1 MSYLVTTPLKLH
13 KRGGDG
19 GVLVVLVYQGG
30 LPLDR
35 CELEQH
41 LAIENHGDDVQLVV
55 VVAHHLLVKLNPSL
69 KNAN

>member
-1 MSYLVTTPLKLH
+1 MTTPLELH

-19 GVLVVLVYQGG
+19 GVLVLLVYQGG

-41 LAIENHGDDVQLVV
+41 LVIENHGDDVQLVV
-55 VVAHHLLVKLNPSL
+55 VVVHHLLVKLNPSL

>member
-41 LAIENHGDDVQLVV
+41 LAMMVMMFN
-55 VVAHHLLVKLNPSL
+55 LLLLLHITSL
-69 KNAN
+69 SSSIRR

>member
-1 MSYLVTTPLKLH
+1 MTASLELH
-13 KRGGDG
+13 QGGGDG

-41 LAIENHGDDVQLVV
+41 LAIENHGDDVQPVV
-55 VVAHHLLVKLNPSL
+55 VVTHHLLVKLNPSL

>member
-1 MSYLVTTPLKLH
+1 MTTPLELH

-19 GVLVVLVYQGG
+19 GVLVLLVYQGG

-55 VVAHHLLVKLNPSL
+55 VAHHLLVKLNPSL

>member
-1 MSYLVTTPLKLH
+1 MSYLVTTPLELH

-55 VVAHHLLVKLNPSL
+55 VVHHLLVKLNPSL

>member
-55 VVAHHLLVKLNPSL
+55 VVTHHLLVKLNPSL

>member
-41 LAIENHGDDVQLVV
+41 LAIEDQGDDVQLVV
-55 VVAHHLLVKLNPSL
+55 VVVHHLLVKLNPSL

>member
-1 MSYLVTTPLKLH
+1 MTTPLELH

-41 LAIENHGDDVQLVV
+41 LAIENHGGDVQLVV
-55 VVAHHLLVKLNPSL
+55 VVVHHLLVKLNTSL